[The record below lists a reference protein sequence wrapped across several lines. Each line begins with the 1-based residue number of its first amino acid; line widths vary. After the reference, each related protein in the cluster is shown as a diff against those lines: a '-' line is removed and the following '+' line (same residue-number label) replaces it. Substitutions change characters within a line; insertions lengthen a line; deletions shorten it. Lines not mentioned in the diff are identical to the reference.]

1 MNTAVYWDF
10 SGANATA
17 RRCKEKNK
25 IAVYWLKWRC
35 KETKSPGRCNSYF
48 SGAKK
53 YWFLSETRLFIS
65 FSGPGSWKYHGPK
78 EIPGTQYN
86 FSGTEKI
93 FSRTHPDRLLLRLGR
108 VFPKPG
114 SIVVF
119 YAFEGSISWPT
130 IKTGL
135 GNTTEMLFRAQN
147 RVGWS
152 PEIIIMKVYNRN

>member
-1 MNTAVYWDF
+1 MTALYGLSGVLKNTAVFKNTAVYWDF

-65 FSGPGSWKYHGPK
+65 FRDRDHRNTMDPRKYPGPNITFPGLKKYFPGLIRIDFCSAWAVSFLSLVQWWCFTLSRVQLVGPPSK
-78 EIPGTQYN
+78 Q
-86 FSGTEKI
+86 
-93 FSRTHPDRLLLRLGR
+93 
-108 VFPKPG
+108 
-114 SIVVF
+114 
-119 YAFEGSISWPT
+119 A
-130 IKTGL
+130 
-135 GNTTEMLFRAQN
+135 
-147 RVGWS
+147 
-152 PEIIIMKVYNRN
+152 